1 MALTL
6 NSSLDKSANEY
17 ASRVDDRLFDIIPN
31 NQEDF
36 SMTWPWPVGVEW
48 KVGGTHGNNKIWNSL
63 DVTDGNYKCDWRVD
77 EDCVEDTT
85 PLVYAM
91 NSGTV
96 MIEADPCKLHIL
108 HASGWGTSYYH
119 TSDLMVSQGE
129 QVQMGQPIGKIAAD
143 HKTSICCVINKEG
156 KKVCGKSNAPHLHM
170 GLFKV
175 VNGVKESKTLD
186 GACINGYTVHAGT
199 TDYAYDCN
207 QCWFEKENDRIC
219 PARQLCYQEG
229 LPGNSCGLSD
239 APNNMMHDENPSTCK
254 FCH

>member
-1 MALTL
+1 
-6 NSSLDKSANEY
+6 
-17 ASRVDDRLFDIIPN
+17 
-31 NQEDF
+31 
-36 SMTWPWPVGVEW
+36 
-48 KVGGTHGNNKIWNSL
+48 
-63 DVTDGNYKCDWRVD
+63 
-77 EDCVEDTT
+77 
-85 PLVYAM
+85 
-91 NSGTV
+91 
-96 MIEADPCKLHIL
+96 
-108 HASGWGTSYYH
+108 
-119 TSDLMVSQGE
+119 
-129 QVQMGQPIGKIAAD
+129 MGQPIGKIAAD

>member
-1 MALTL
+1 MHCNVLAITS
-6 NSSLDKSANEY
+6 NSFTDKSANEY
-17 ASRVDDRLFDIIPN
+17 ANHVDDRLVDMIPTDR
-31 NQEDF
+31 EDF
-36 SMTWPWPVGVEW
+36 TMTWPWPVGVEW
-48 KVGGTHGNNKIWNSL
+48 KVGGTHGNDGVWSSL
-63 DVTDGNYKCDWRVD
+63 DVTDGHFKCDWRVD

-96 MIEADPCKLHIL
+96 IIETDPCALKIL

-129 QVQMGQPIGKIAAD
+129 QVQMGQPIGRYAGDK
-143 HKTSICCVINKEG
+143 KTAICDNNG
-156 KKVCGKSNAPHLHM
+156 RSAAPHLHI

-175 VNGVKESKTLD
+175 VDGVIVSKTLD

-199 TDYAYDCN
+199 VKYDYDCN
-207 QCWFEKENDRIC
+207 RCWFEKENDRIC
-219 PARQLCYQEG
+219 PSRQLCWQSG

-239 APNNMMHDENPSTCK
+239 DPLNIMHDENPSTCK
-254 FCH
+254 LD